1 MTDRLNNNVFFSETF
16 FSRGADGVTDRLNNK
31 IIFQKPFFR
40 EAQTVTDR
48 LNNNVFFQKPFFSE
62 ALTYFLMTDRLNNN
76 VFFQKPFF
84 REALTYSCYGWF
96 DGQTQQQCFF
106 SETFLS
112 RCADGVT
119 DRQNIETFFSCF
131 REVLTLSCLLM
142 V

>member
-1 MTDRLNNNVFFSETF
+1 M
-16 FSRGADGVTDRLNNK
+16 DRLNNK

-106 SETFLS
+106 SETFFS
-112 RCADGVT
+112 RGANDVT
-119 DRQNIETFFSCF
+119 DRFNNNVFFQKPFF
-131 REVLTLSCLLM
+131 RELRTVGWTDSTTMGRLNNMTPTVPPQCKES
-142 V
+142 